1 MPERSR
7 HLAPMLS
14 VAGVGLVLLCLISLL
29 IGAGDVGAWR
39 SLETL
44 FGQGDEQ
51 SRFVIYGL
59 RWPRT
64 ELAVVVG
71 IALGAAG
78 VLLQSVTRNTLAE
91 PGLLGVSAGS
101 SFAVVMA
108 ISLGASASSLAFSVA
123 VLGALIGC
131 LLVMAVCRLRGVGS
145 DPVRLILAGAAFSG
159 FLSALS
165 GLLLLRDQRT
175 ADEMRFWVIGS
186 LAGRPVE
193 TLYAALPSLICGL
206 ILMLPLVRPL
216 AALALGEALASSLGH
231 HPQRVRLGVLI
242 VVAMLVGTANAAAG
256 PIGFL
261 GLIVPF
267 MARRMVGSDIRQTI
281 RLSLLLGP
289 SVLLGADIVSRLLVS
304 PYELPIGVVTAFIG
318 APVLIA
324 TVRAQRLPIL

>member
-1 MPERSR
+1 MHTRSR
-7 HLAPMLS
+7 HLSLMLC
-14 VAGVGLVLLCLISLL
+14 AVGSGLMLLSLVSLL
-29 IGAGDVGAWR
+29 TGAGDVGAWR
-39 SLETL
+39 SVETL

-51 SRFVIYGL
+51 SRLVVYGL

-78 VLLQSVTRNTLAE
+78 TLLQSVTRNTLAE

-108 ISLGASASSLAFSVA
+108 ISLGASASSLAFGVA
-123 VLGALIGC
+123 MVGALMGC
-131 LLVMAVCRLRGVGS
+131 LLVMAVTRLRGVGN

-165 GLLLLRDQRT
+165 SLILLSDQRT

-193 TLYAALPSLICGL
+193 TLYAALPGLICGL

-231 HPQRVRLGVLI
+231 RPERVRLGILT
-242 VVAMLVGTANAAAG
+242 VVAILVGTANAAAG

-267 MARRMVGSDIRQTI
+267 MARRMAGSDIRQALW
-281 RLSLLLGP
+281 LSLLLGP
-289 SVLLGADIVSRLLVS
+289 LVLLGADIVSRLLVR

-324 TVRAQRLPIL
+324 TVRAQHKPIL